1 MVEER
6 SHLAIGEVLSLL
18 HDEFP
23 DVTISK
29 IRFLESQG
37 LVDPE
42 RTPSGYRKFYDADVE
57 RLRWILLQQKERFL
71 PLKVIKDRL
80 AELDAAGLPL
90 DAALP
95 DGIPAGGA
103 PAGGEEEETRTG
115 ASLSVVR
122 SSGPADDA
130 ELAPEPGQGAL
141 SLVALPDRPA
151 APTAGSPA
159 PRWPA
164 APSLEPVADQT
175 SATSA
180 TSVASAM
187 GAAGPAD
194 GGRSTADDT
203 TGPVT
208 VEPAT
213 EEPAAIETAAEAAEP
228 EAVVVVAAEVDAE
241 GAGDDVAG
249 EDPAGVEGLEIESR
263 DAEVSRIDE
272 AGPTR
277 PGARP
282 GAVAPASGDPDT
294 MTLEELAVATGLEPA
309 AITELQQFGLVIPSG
324 TVGGTTYF
332 DQIALEVARTAAGF
346 AGHGVEARHLR
357 AWRNSAEREVSIF
370 EQVVMPLL
378 RQRNPQARGQA
389 EATLAELAGLGA
401 DLRAA
406 LVRQALRSVR

>member
-57 RLRWILLQQKERFL
+57 RLRWILLQQKEHFL

-80 AELDAAGLPL
+80 AELDDAGLPL
-90 DAALP
+90 DDAS
-95 DGIPAGGA
+95 AGTESGSADAEVEPEA
-103 PAGGEEEETRTG
+103 PSPGEPEVRSG
-115 ASLSVVR
+115 VSLSVVP
-122 SSGPADDA
+122 S
-130 ELAPEPGQGAL
+130 
-141 SLVALPDRPA
+141 LPDRGRRDPNA
-151 APTAGSPA
+151 GNGRGGPT
-159 PRWPA
+159 
-164 APSLEPVADQT
+164 LVAVPD
-175 SATSA
+175 
-180 TSVASAM
+180 VR
-187 GAAGPAD
+187 GA
-194 GGRSTADDT
+194 
-203 TGPVT
+203 
-208 VEPAT
+208 
-213 EEPAAIETAAEAAEP
+213 ET
-228 EAVVVVAAEVDAE
+228 EVDASDAE
-241 GAGDDVAG
+241 APDGAPAASADARSDTEQPADSDGTPESAAAGSADVATAESSDGESSGAGSSDSESSGGEPAEGSGGDEAG
-249 EDPAGVEGLEIESR
+249 EDPAGVEAIEIEAIEIEALEIEVLDIEIEESGNGR
-263 DAEVSRIDE
+263 
-272 AGPTR
+272 PT
-277 PGARP
+277 
-282 GAVAPASGDPDT
+282 VVPASGDPDT
-294 MTLEELAVATGLEPA
+294 MTLEELAAATGLDLA
-309 AITELQQFGLVIPSG
+309 GITELQQFGLITPSG

-378 RQRNPQARGQA
+378 RQRNPHARGQA

>member
-42 RTPSGYRKFYDADVE
+42 RTPSGYRKFYDGDVE
-57 RLRWILLQQKERFL
+57 RLRWILLQQKEHFL

-90 DAALP
+90 DDASVSSGGDASPLP
-95 DGIPAGGA
+95 GSPGSLEEAGASPAPS
-103 PAGGEEEETRTG
+103 PAETR
-115 ASLSVVR
+115 AAVSLSVVPSL
-122 SSGPADDA
+122 SSLPSAQAERGGGVDGGRGARNLMAVPDVPEANVPVPEVAEANVPVPEVAEAGAGGPADVAD
-130 ELAPEPGQGAL
+130 ELGA
-141 SLVALPDRPA
+141 S
-151 APTAGSPA
+151 TAGSGADTPDVES
-159 PRWPA
+159 A
-164 APSLEPVADQT
+164 AAQEEDGPGEEQ
-175 SATSA
+175 
-180 TSVASAM
+180 
-187 GAAGPAD
+187 AAGDPHGDPD
-194 GGRSTADDT
+194 GEEAVEIAVEDT
-203 TGPVT
+203 S
-208 VEPAT
+208 PAT
-213 EEPAAIETAAEAAEP
+213 RAE
-228 EAVVVVAAEVDAE
+228 VVA
-241 GAGDDVAG
+241 
-249 EDPAGVEGLEIESR
+249 
-263 DAEVSRIDE
+263 
-272 AGPTR
+272 
-277 PGARP
+277 
-282 GAVAPASGDPDT
+282 ASGDPDT
-294 MTLEELAVATGLEPA
+294 MTIEELAAATGLDLA
-309 AITELQQFGLVIPSG
+309 AITELQQFGLVTPSG

-401 DLRAA
+401 DLRVA